1 MQLILGSGSP
11 RRQDI
16 LKQVNV
22 DFTVRTP
29 NVDESQIK
37 TTKPIEKV
45 SALCKLKA
53 ASIIFEADDEI
64 IVTADT
70 VVSYKNMIFEK
81 PKTKQEAYTMMR
93 ALSGQTH
100 EVHTGV
106 LVNSKHKQELFV
118 ETTKVIFYP
127 LTDEEINDYIETDEP
142 YDKAG
147 AYGIQGLA
155 APFIKKIDG
164 DYYNVVGLPIGRLMQ
179 VLKNF
184 NDH

>member
-1 MQLILGSGSP
+1 MPLILGSSSP

-16 LKQVNV
+16 LKQVKL

-53 ASIIFEADDEI
+53 ASILFESDDDV

-70 VVSYKNMIFEK
+70 VVSFNNMIFEK

-93 ALSGQTH
+93 ALSDQTH
-100 EVHTGV
+100 DVHTGV
-106 LVNSKHKQELFV
+106 LVRSKHKQKLFV
-118 ETTKVIFYP
+118 ETTKVMFYP
-127 LTDEEINDYIETDEP
+127 LTDEDINEYIDTDEP

-164 DYYNVVGLPIGRLMQ
+164 DYYNVVGLPIGQLMQ
-179 VLKNF
+179 VLKQF
-184 NDH
+184 

>member
-16 LKQVNV
+16 LKQVNL

-53 ASIIFEADDEI
+53 ASILFESDDDV

-70 VVSYKNMIFEK
+70 VVS
-81 PKTKQEAYTMMR
+81 
-93 ALSGQTH
+93 LSLIH
-100 EVHTGV
+100 I
-106 LVNSKHKQELFV
+106 S
-118 ETTKVIFYP
+118 
-127 LTDEEINDYIETDEP
+127 EP
-142 YDKAG
+142 TRPY
-147 AYGIQGLA
+147 
-155 APFIKKIDG
+155 
-164 DYYNVVGLPIGRLMQ
+164 
-179 VLKNF
+179 
-184 NDH
+184 

>member
-16 LKQVNV
+16 LKQVNL

-53 ASIIFEADDEI
+53 ASILFESDDDV

-70 VVSYKNMIFEK
+70 RS
-81 PKTKQEAYTMMR
+81 
-93 ALSGQTH
+93 
-100 EVHTGV
+100 
-106 LVNSKHKQELFV
+106 
-118 ETTKVIFYP
+118 
-127 LTDEEINDYIETDEP
+127 
-142 YDKAG
+142 
-147 AYGIQGLA
+147 
-155 APFIKKIDG
+155 
-164 DYYNVVGLPIGRLMQ
+164 
-179 VLKNF
+179 
-184 NDH
+184 

>member
-16 LKQVNV
+16 LKQVNL

-53 ASIIFEADDEI
+53 ASILFESDDDV

-70 VVSYKNMIFEK
+70 VVSFNNMIFEK

-100 EVHTGV
+100 DVHTGV
-106 LVNSKHKQELFV
+106 LVRSKQKQELFV
-118 ETTKVIFYP
+118 ETTKVMFYP
-127 LTDEEINDYIETDEP
+127 LTDEDIHNYIDTDEP

-164 DYYNVVGLPIGRLMQ
+164 DYYNVVGLPIGRLIQ
-179 VLKNF
+179 VLKTF
-184 NDH
+184 K